1 MPLSQEAK
9 DSQRAAFENAQV
21 NAIETATKKAQ
32 EQIRKV
38 LLALEHDTMLS
49 IESVAVDTR
58 NFAQLDTEIFL
69 TKRQRQ

>member
-1 MPLSQEAK
+1 MPLNQEAK
-9 DSQRAAFENAQV
+9 DSQRAAFENAQAR
-21 NAIETATKKAQ
+21 AIETATKKAQ
-32 EQIRKV
+32 EQIRKI